1 MHGQMKGVGEQVNN
15 ANSLKP
21 LLKAL
26 ITFLIG
32 SVGLTLGGMMGSL
45 VVPVPAGIGAIGGAF
60 IGVFLFTIV
69 GLFATGLFWDVVPSS
84 DSIDP
89 SKFMPNV
96 LTPLVADHA
105 GFTLILT
112 LNSVQNIQVNNRLPW
127 AKPNY
132 HCLIQCGENP
142 IKSTCVKNDGI
153 FDEQFRIDVT
163 PVDSVVNIYIKDQ
176 AWFSSKTIGQTVI
189 DIRHDILTPHDSPPF
204 PRGKSFLIEGGEDC
218 TLAFLGGF
226 EEEPTVTC
234 SFGHAGDVH
243 DPYGVGK
250 DENVWPSD
258 YGSVSYLSSLQFNQ
272 KKKVEFDPVAGMKP
286 TQTALKSKH

>member
-1 MHGQMKGVGEQVNN
+1 MAPRGQMGGVGEQVNN
-15 ANSLKP
+15 ANSLMP

-60 IGVFLFTIV
+60 VGVLLFSTV
-69 GLFATGLFWDVVPSS
+69 GLFATGLFWEIVPSS
-84 DSIDP
+84 DSIDAG
-89 SKFMPNV
+89 KFMPNV

-105 GFTLILT
+105 AFTLILT
-112 LNSVQNIQVNNRLPW
+112 LQSVQNIQVNNRLPW

-132 HCLIQCGENP
+132 FCLIQCGDNP
-142 IKSTCVKNDGI
+142 IKSTCVKDDGI
-153 FDEQFRIDVT
+153 FNEQFRIDVT
-163 PVDSVVNIYIKDQ
+163 AADSVVNIYIKDQ
-176 AWFSSKTIGQTVI
+176 AWFSSKVIGQAII
-189 DIRHDILTPHDSPPF
+189 DIRDDILNPQF
-204 PRGKSFLIEGGEDC
+204 PRGRQILIEGGEGC

-234 SFGHAGDVH
+234 SFGHAGDVQ
-243 DPYGVGK
+243 DPFALGTK
-250 DENVWPSD
+250 NQENVWPSD

-272 KKKVEFDPVAGMKP
+272 TQKVDFDAIAGTKP
-286 TQTALKSKH
+286 ALKGKH